1 MIKMKVINFNT
12 VNFVEKVKAL
22 KWNYYYYYYYRK
34 LSTEASS
41 VLLTEKTAE
50 NSNINLNL
58 KSENKLKIENEDDY
72 YFENVQKNL
81 NLNNNPLKN
90 FKNKARENLNLKI
103 ETRENL
109 NNSKIEARE
118 DLNLKIKA
126 RENLKIKTREN
137 LNLKKQNL
145 KSGPNLS
152 DFITNTVL
160 KYSNETE
167 IAPEEAHPY
176 LPSLNAYGKKVF
188 FDVYGCQMNVSDT
201 EIIYSVLKSAGYER
215 TLTLEEADVILVVTC
230 AIRDGAEQKVW
241 GRLASLN
248 NLRRRRHLM
257 GSPPLRVGLL
267 GCMAERLKNKI
278 LEESK
283 YVDLVAGPDA
293 YRDLPRLLSVTEENQ
308 AAINVALSFDE
319 TYADINPVRL
329 NGDSKSAFVTIMRGC
344 DNMCTYCI
352 VPFVRGRERSR
363 PIKSILDEVRH
374 LADSGV
380 KEVTLLG
387 QNVNSYR
394 DLSEEMFPVQEKKST
409 ELAKGFKTVYKN
421 KIGGRR
427 FADLLEKV
435 AEIDPEMRIRFTSPH
450 PKDFPDE
457 VLHLISTKP
466 NICKQIHLPA
476 QSGNSA
482 VLERMR
488 RGYTR
493 ESYLELVN
501 HIREL
506 IPDIQLSSDFI
517 AGFCGE
523 TDAEFEDTL
532 TLMEK
537 VQYHVAYLFQYSMRE
552 KTTAHRRFQDDV
564 PPEVKLE
571 RMQRMANLFR
581 AQAEKLNSQLIGT
594 RQLVLIEGVSRR
606 SESTLQ
612 GRTDGNTRVLIPNVE
627 IPDGS
632 VNRPISA
639 GDYVVVGISTSNS
652 NSLTGVPV
660 SHSSIS
666 EFDKSSR

>member
-1 MIKMKVINFNT
+1 MEDFYFDNNVQD
-12 VNFVEKVKAL
+12 
-22 KWNYYYYYYYRK
+22 
-34 LSTEASS
+34 
-41 VLLTEKTAE
+41 
-50 NSNINLNL
+50 NLNL
-58 KSENKLKIENEDDY
+58 KNSKIES
-72 YFENVQKNL
+72 
-81 NLNNNPLKN
+81 
-90 FKNKARENLNLKI
+90 RENLNLK
-103 ETRENL
+103 NDPL
-109 NNSKIEARE
+109 KNSKIRV
-118 DLNLKIKA
+118 
-126 RENLKIKTREN
+126 REN
-137 LNLKKQNL
+137 LNLKKHNL

-152 DFITNTVL
+152 DFIANSVL

-167 IAPEEAHPY
+167 MAPEAHPY
-176 LPSLNAYGKKVF
+176 LPSVQAYGKKVF

-248 NLRRRRHLM
+248 NLRQRRHFM

-293 YRDLPRLLSVTEENQ
+293 YRDLPRLLSITEENQ

-329 NGDSKSAFVTIMRGC
+329 NADSKSAFVTIMRGC

-363 PIKSILDEVRH
+363 PIKSILEEVRH

-394 DLSEEMFPVQEKKST
+394 DLSEENFPVQEKKST

-421 KIGGRR
+421 KLGGRR

-435 AEIDPEMRIRFTSPH
+435 ADIDPEIRIRFTSPH

-457 VLHLISTKP
+457 VLHLISSKL

-523 TDAEFEDTL
+523 TDAEFEDTI
-532 TLMEK
+532 TLMEQ

-564 PPEVKLE
+564 PPKVKLE

-581 AQAEKLNSQLIGT
+581 FQAEKLNSQLVGT

-632 VNRPISA
+632 ENRSISA
-639 GDYVVVGISTSNS
+639 GDYVLVEISTSNS
-652 NSLTGVPV
+652 NSLTGVPL

-666 EFDKSSR
+666 EFDKKSR